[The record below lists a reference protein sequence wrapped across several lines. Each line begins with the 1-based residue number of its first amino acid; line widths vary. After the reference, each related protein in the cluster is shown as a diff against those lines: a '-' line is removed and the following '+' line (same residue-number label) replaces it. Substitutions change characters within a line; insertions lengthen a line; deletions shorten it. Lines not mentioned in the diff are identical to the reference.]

1 MTDTQRRV
9 AMGYIKG
16 VFGIKGWVKIAAN
29 TEYSDSLLDYPEW
42 LLSKDGKTLT
52 VIPEAGKVTG
62 DELQVKFEGIED
74 RNQAFALRGHTI
86 EIPREAFAPTEEGEY
101 YWADLVGMS
110 VVNQDGII
118 LGQVKNL
125 LETGANDVLV
135 IEGEFGQKLIPFVS
149 QYVGEVDNQARSITV
164 DWGLDY

>member
-1 MTDTQRRV
+1 MTDTQQRV

-16 VFGIKGWVKIAAN
+16 VFGIKGWVKVSAS

-42 LLSKDGKTLT
+42 LLSKDGNTLT
-52 VIPEAGKVTG
+52 VSVEAGKVAG
-62 DELQVKFEGIED
+62 DELQVKFEGIDD
-74 RNQAFALRGHTI
+74 RDRAFALRGYTI
-86 EIPREAFAPTEEGEY
+86 EIPREAFAPAEEGEY

-110 VVNQDGII
+110 VVNRDGIVF
-118 LGQVKNL
+118 GQVKNL

-135 IEGEFGQKLIPFVS
+135 VEGAYGQKLIPFVS
-149 QYVGEVDNQARSITV
+149 QYVGEVDHDSRTINV